1 MATWNK
7 QIENRNFLS
16 PIGFRF
22 TLAKYPKVAYFA
34 QSANIPSMTLG
45 IQQQPTPF
53 RALPLEGFITYDP
66 FTLSFLVDEDLTNYM
81 IMHNWIRALGTPND
95 TKAVSYTHLTL
106 PTILLV

>member
-34 QSANIPSMTLG
+34 QSANIPQIDTG
-45 IQQQPTPF
+45 YPATTYTIQSTAYGRF
-53 RALPLEGFITYDP
+53 HDI
-66 FTLSFLVDEDLTNYM
+66 
-81 IMHNWIRALGTPND
+81 
-95 TKAVSYTHLTL
+95 
-106 PTILLV
+106 